1 MISEN
6 TSDNSQAQALNK
18 TDVSGSAKRRNE
30 ITKIL
35 YRNSTDDSESMRIRF
50 EDIQNIIDLLNDLYD

>member
-1 MISEN
+1 MKNEINEN
-6 TSDNSQAQALNK
+6 KALSQTS
-18 TDVSGSAKRRNE
+18 VSSSAKRRNE

-35 YRNSTDDSESMRIRF
+35 DRNSTDDSECMRIRF

>member
-1 MISEN
+1 MLEN
-6 TSDNSQAQALNK
+6 EDMNEAEKTQLNIA
-18 TDVSGSAKRRNE
+18 DVSSSAKRINE

-35 YRNSTDDSESMRIRF
+35 YRNSTDDSECMRIRF

>member
-1 MISEN
+1 MEKEN
-6 TSDNSQAQALNK
+6 LNEAEKPALNK
-18 TDVSGSAKRRNE
+18 TDVSSSAKRRNE

-35 YRNSTDDSESMRIRF
+35 YRNSTDDSECMRIRF

>member
-1 MISEN
+1 MLEN
-6 TSDNSQAQALNK
+6 EDMNEAEKTQLNIA
-18 TDVSGSAKRRNE
+18 DVSSSAKRRNE

-35 YRNSTDDSESMRIRF
+35 YRNSTDDSECMRIRF

>member
-1 MISEN
+1 MN
-6 TSDNSQAQALNK
+6 TNKSQAEQLPQDA
-18 TDVSGSAKRRNE
+18 VSSSAKRRNE

-35 YRNSTDDSESMRIRF
+35 YRNSTDDSECMRIRF

>member
-1 MISEN
+1 MEN
-6 TSDNSQAQALNK
+6 NVKVQDETQSLQSC
-18 TDVSGSAKRRNE
+18 VSSSAKRRNE

-35 YRNSTDDSESMRIRF
+35 YRNSTDDSECMRIRF

>member
-1 MISEN
+1 MKNISK
-6 TSDNSQAQALNK
+6 NSEFPQCDK
-18 TDVSGSAKRRNE
+18 TAVSSSAKRRNE

-35 YRNSTDDSESMRIRF
+35 YRNSTDDSECMRIKF

>member
-1 MISEN
+1 METEFDNNEN
-6 TSDNSQAQALNK
+6 EALNK
-18 TDVSGSAKRRNE
+18 TNVSGSAKRRNE

-35 YRNSTDDSESMRIRF
+35 YRNSTDDSQCMRIRF

>member
-1 MISEN
+1 MLEN
-6 TSDNSQAQALNK
+6 ENNENEALNK
-18 TDVSGSAKRRNE
+18 TDVSSSAKRRNE

-35 YRNSTDDSESMRIRF
+35 YRNSTDDSECMRIRF

>member
-1 MISEN
+1 MLEN
-6 TSDNSQAQALNK
+6 ENNENEALNK
-18 TDVSGSAKRRNE
+18 TDVSISAKRRNE

-35 YRNSTDDSESMRIRF
+35 YRNSTDDSECMRIRF